1 MYPLELGSQ
10 IQHNFVTEWSTLV
23 NTKTVRNVW
32 PSVRTAN
39 RWHCLHNE
47 SAEVFWVS
55 YFVFNRLLEAL
66 IYHSVL
72 LMMDEVN
79 TASEFSVQE
88 RGNKMAEVFLSKQ
101 VLLTNDVRV

>member
-1 MYPLELGSQ
+1 
-10 IQHNFVTEWSTLV
+10 
-23 NTKTVRNVW
+23 
-32 PSVRTAN
+32 
-39 RWHCLHNE
+39 
-47 SAEVFWVS
+47 
-55 YFVFNRLLEAL
+55 VFNRLLEAL